1 MGSVAILCKLRNG
14 NAYSSMPH
22 WGVLQPT
29 MDSKGGS
36 GELHKGGGKGKLPT
50 AFDFRDC
57 RSGPQR
63 KGSCKGDPLA
73 KNKQHT
79 IDSKGASGVLHKGGG
94 KGKLPTAFDFQDYR
108 SGPQQK
114 GSCKGDPRAKNK
126 QCQCMCAASPEGAA
140 RRCRHKP
147 RNRHECMKCHTLV
160 GTGCCWIEHRQL
172 CHLCREEQLFLHL
185 CYICAIASVDLAA
198 EAYSQSPEEFLEERR
213 HAFQSR
219 QMRHG
224 AVMAAGA
231 GVWRRGLND
240 LGLTPCPGCAAL
252 TEVMP
257 SLEA

>member
-1 MGSVAILCKLRNG
+1 MMGSVAILCKLRNG
-14 NAYSSMPH
+14 NAYSGMEH
-22 WGVLQPT
+22 WDVLQHT
-29 MDSKGGS
+29 MHTKGGS

-73 KNKQHT
+73 RK
-79 IDSKGASGVLHKGGG
+79 
-94 KGKLPTAFDFQDYR
+94 
-108 SGPQQK
+108 
-114 GSCKGDPRAKNK
+114 K
-126 QCQCMCAASPEGAA
+126 QCQCLCETSAEGGA

-147 RNRHECMKCHTLV
+147 RRRHECSKCQTLV
-160 GTGCCWIEHRQL
+160 CTGYCWIEHRQM
-172 CHLCREEQLFLHL
+172 CHLCWEEQLFLHL
-185 CYICAIASVDLAA
+185 CYSCAIASADLAA

-224 AVMAAGA
+224 AVLAAGA

-252 TEVMP
+252 MEVMP
-257 SLEA
+257 SLAA